1 MDKKKFY
8 ITTTIGLSFIF
19 FKGQPRLWR
28 HKFDVCAISAEKERL
43 VPFAEEEGI
52 RYKYLPLQRDIALGS
67 DIRCF
72 MNYLWIF
79 LKDKPYIVHGNT
91 PKASLLSMV
100 AAWITRRPVRIYMCH
115 GLRYQGTQGK
125 LRKLL
130 MMLEKITCSCATN
143 VISVSRGV
151 AAIMVADGLCKKEKI
166 QVVGYGSA
174 GGVDTEKY
182 NPNSVES
189 LVRAELGIPNDAFV
203 FSFVGRIVKDKGINE
218 LVNAFEKLNK
228 EQNNV
233 HLLLVGPVEDKQ
245 NPIEAASFEL
255 IQNNTHIHSVG
266 MQQDVRPYLK
276 ASNAFVL
283 PSYREGF
290 GMVLIE
296 AGSMGLP
303 CISTNITGCN
313 EIIVPGENGSIVEPH
328 DENALYEEMKSWC
341 SNPAL
346 VQQMAQNA
354 RRMIEERYE
363 CHKVWE
369 NYYNLYNS
377 LVVAE

>member
-354 RRMIEERYE
+354 RRMVEERYE